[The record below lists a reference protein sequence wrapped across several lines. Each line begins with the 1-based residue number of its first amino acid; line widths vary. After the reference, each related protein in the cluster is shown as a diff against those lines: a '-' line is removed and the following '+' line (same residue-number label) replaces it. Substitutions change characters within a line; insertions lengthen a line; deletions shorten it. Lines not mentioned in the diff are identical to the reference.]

1 MNIGYYIK
9 CARFLLPLSL
19 FISPLLLAQSN
30 DELIEKAKGND
41 VAAQLELANIY
52 EAENKVKQAHFWYIT
67 AAIKGEPS
75 ALTALG
81 RLFESQKE
89 HSINPLNFAENWYL
103 LGLENNNP
111 DAEEAYSRVLE
122 ALFNQRRAKQV
133 SSITVLD
140 EAIDLDII
148 NAESPAP
155 DSLSSEKKI
164 GIDIIVIS
172 LVILV
177 MIIFVS
183 VRRALRQ
190 RKHSANNKIELT
202 VSEQAKKIKS
212 LNRHLNKAHEQI
224 KRQQQ
229 MNQINATEQ
238 NLTIACAILG
248 FKPSQIPSEKEL
260 KLRYKKLSRI
270 YHPDTSGSDEEMKR
284 LNASIKTVITHLQK
298 NK

>member
-1 MNIGYYIK
+1 LNIGCYKK
-9 CARFLLPLSL
+9 CARFLLLLSL

-41 VAAQLELANIY
+41 VAAQLKLANIY

-75 ALTALG
+75 ALAALG
-81 RLFESQKE
+81 RLFESQKD

-103 LGLENNNP
+103 LSLENNNP

-148 NAESPAP
+148 DGKSPVP
-155 DSLSSEKKI
+155 SSPTSDKKI
-164 GIDIIVIS
+164 GIDVIVIS

-183 VRRALRQ
+183 VRRVLRQ
-190 RKHSANNKIELT
+190 RKRSANNKIELT
-202 VSEQAKKIKS
+202 VSEQAQKIKS
-212 LNRHLNKAHEQI
+212 LNRHLSKAHDQI

-229 MNQINATEQ
+229 INQINATEQ

-248 FKPSQIPSEKEL
+248 YKPSQIPSEKDL

-284 LNASIKTVITHLQK
+284 LNASIKIVITHLQK